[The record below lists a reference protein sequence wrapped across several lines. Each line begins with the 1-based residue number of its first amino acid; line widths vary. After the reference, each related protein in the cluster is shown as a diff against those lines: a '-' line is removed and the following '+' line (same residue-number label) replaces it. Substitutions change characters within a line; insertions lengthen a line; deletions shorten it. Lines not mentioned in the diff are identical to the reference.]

1 MPIGAE
7 TCQGKPL
14 SERQLRAIDALLTH
28 TSKQEAAEAAGIARR
43 TLSKYL
49 SQDDFKA
56 ALRAAQDALIA
67 DATANLKQASNPAIT
82 TLLEVCQDAE
92 NPPSVRVSASRAI
105 LENAL
110 RYSEFSDVLSELR
123 RLEGEYL

>member
-1 MPIGAE
+1 M
-7 TCQGKPL
+7 
-14 SERQLRAIDALLTH
+14 TH
-28 TSKQEAAEAAGIARR
+28 TSKSEAAEAAGIGRR

-49 SQDDFKA
+49 SQDDFKS
-56 ALRAAQDALIA
+56 ALRAAQDALIS
-67 DATANLKQASNPAIT
+67 DATANLKTAANPAIT

>member
-1 MPIGAE
+1 MPIRADP
-7 TCQGKPL
+7 CQQKPL
-14 SERQLRAIDALLTH
+14 SPRQARAIDALLVCQT
-28 TSKQEAAEAAGIARR
+28 KQEAAERAGIAQR

-49 SQDDFKA
+49 RDPTFIEAYTGAVGRLIDDA
-56 ALRAAQDALIA
+56 STQ
-67 DATANLKQASNPAIT
+67 LKQATSPAIK